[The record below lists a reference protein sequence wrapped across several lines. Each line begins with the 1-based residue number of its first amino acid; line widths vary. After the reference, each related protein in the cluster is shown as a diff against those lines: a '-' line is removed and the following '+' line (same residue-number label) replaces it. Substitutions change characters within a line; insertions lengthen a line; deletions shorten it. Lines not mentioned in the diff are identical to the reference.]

1 MDKITYEEFK
11 ENYTDGIEFLREYDD
26 ILKLIYQ
33 RCKRTDD
40 LQSYATSG
48 NGGFRWSGSVEG
60 FYFWRDIFDNNKVEV
75 FYEKYPKPDL
85 NKVD

>member
-11 ENYTDGIEFLREYDD
+11 ENYTKTIAFLREYDD

-33 RCKRTDD
+33 RCEKTED
-40 LQSYATSG
+40 LKEYNSSKS
-48 NGGFRWSGSVEG
+48 GGFCWSNSVEG
-60 FYFWRDIFDNNKVEV
+60 FYFWRDIFDRDKVEV

>member
-11 ENYTDGIEFLREYDD
+11 ENYTKTIAFLREYDD

-33 RCKRTDD
+33 RCEKTED
-40 LQSYATSG
+40 LKEYNSSKK
-48 NGGFRWSGSVEG
+48 GGFCWSNSVEG
-60 FYFWRDIFDNNKVEV
+60 FYFWYNIIVNEWVET

>member
-11 ENYTDGIEFLREYDD
+11 ENYTGAIAFLREYDD

-33 RCKRTDD
+33 RCRNTER
-40 LQSYATSG
+40 LQEYAS
-48 NGGFRWSGSVEG
+48 NNKGGFGWSDSVEG
-60 FYFWRDIFDNNKVEV
+60 FYFWYDILNRNKVEV